1 VGSIFKSTNIE
12 LTNVEHHT
20 NITNLHKYVNNCKT
34 NQTNKMDIEKIIET
48 SHLLNVGGVDV
59 NQ

>member
-1 VGSIFKSTNIE
+1 VGSIFKSTNIK
-12 LTNVEHHT
+12 LTNT